1 MAALGDPRVG
11 PKIKGLAVAP
21 YTISKRRTRKL
32 RSTAS
37 ATFSLSEDAHVAGGL
52 DPVGAPKGRAGIDLA
67 IDGKRGGNS
76 IRVAA
81 RNLDAGRYK
90 LWLTAEDYNGN
101 ESDTATAY
109 LSVENEV
116 AAKRRR
122 HRRRQPA

>member
-1 MAALGDPRVG
+1 MAAVGDPRVG
-11 PKIKGLAVAP
+11 PKIGGLAVSP

-37 ATFSLSEDAHVAGGL
+37 ATFSLTEDAHVAGGI
-52 DPVGAPKGRAGIDLA
+52 DPVGAPRNRTGVDLA
-67 IDGKRGGNS
+67 IDGKKGRNS
-76 IRVAA
+76 LRVAG
-81 RNLDAGRYK
+81 RNLARGRWK

-101 ESDTATAY
+101 ESDTAIAY
-109 LSVENEV
+109 LSVEDAA